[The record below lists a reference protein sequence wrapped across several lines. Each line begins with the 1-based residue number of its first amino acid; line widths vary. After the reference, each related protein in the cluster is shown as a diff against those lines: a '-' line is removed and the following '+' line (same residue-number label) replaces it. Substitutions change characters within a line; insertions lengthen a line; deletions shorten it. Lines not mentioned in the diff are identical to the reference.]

1 MKRRAPDGF
10 TLLELLLAISLLGMI
25 TAAIMGGIHLGRR
38 SWETTRASDALDEV
52 ENAMRATSALLA
64 KSFAVTPDPMQIGG
78 EGPPPVFLGS
88 PQGCRFV
95 MLSEGGGQWGGLI
108 LTEIGLDNGPDGL
121 ELAVWTK
128 VYRPKDGLSLARGAM
143 KKTVVL
149 AGLSELEISYFG
161 AQQQGARAST
171 WSGKWSSA
179 NLPALVSIRV
189 GAKRLGRI
197 IEIDTRVAP
206 RQQ

>member
-52 ENAMRATSALLA
+52 ENAMRATSGLVA
-64 KSFAVTPDPMQIGG
+64 KSFVFTPDPTQVRG
-78 EGPPPVFLGS
+78 EGMPPVFLGS

-95 MLSEGGGQWGGLI
+95 MLSEGGAQWGGLI
-108 LTEIGLDNGPDGL
+108 LAEIGLDNGPNGP

-128 VYRPKDGLSLARGAM
+128 VYRPKDGLSAPRGAM

-149 AGLSELEISYFG
+149 AGVSGLELSYFG
-161 AQQQGARAST
+161 AQQAGGRAAA
-171 WSGKWSSA
+171 WEGQWRSA
-179 NLPALVSIRV
+179 NLPSLVAIRL

-197 IEIDTRVAP
+197 IEVDTRVAP